1 MIIPNEGLTQS
12 IEVIMIDFH
21 ANYLSTLYS
30 FNQGSLYHRNGKAS
44 PSFLVKPM
52 AQAIVYLNTEVD
64 SVLADMDK
72 GKPLPARDCSVI
84 LRDLLAI
91 DRQARKLGLT
101 LQLAKEVDT
110 LIKTGF
116 LQRRK

>member
-1 MIIPNEGLTQS
+1 
-12 IEVIMIDFH
+12 MIDFH

-30 FNQGSLYHRNGKAS
+30 FNQGSLYCRAGKAS
-44 PSFLVKPM
+44 PAFLVKPM

-64 SVLADMDK
+64 TVLDRMDN
-72 GKPLPARDCSVI
+72 GLPLPARDCAVI
-84 LRDLLAI
+84 LRELVAI

-110 LIKTGF
+110 LRRQGF
-116 LQRRK
+116 LQHRK

>member
-1 MIIPNEGLTQS
+1 
-12 IEVIMIDFH
+12 MIDFH

-30 FNQGSLYHRNGKAS
+30 FNQGSLYCRSGKAS

-52 AQAIVYLNTEVD
+52 AMAIVYLNREVD
-64 SVLADMDK
+64 TVLDRMDK
-72 GKPLPARDCSVI
+72 DKPLPARDCTVL
-84 LRDLLAI
+84 LRDLVAI
-91 DRQARKLGLT
+91 DRKARQLGLT

-116 LQRRK
+116 LQSRF

>member
-1 MIIPNEGLTQS
+1 
-12 IEVIMIDFH
+12 MIDFH

-44 PSFLVKPM
+44 PAFLVKPM

-72 GKPLPARDCSVI
+72 GKPIPSRDCSVI

-91 DRQARKLGLT
+91 DRQARKLGLV
-101 LQLAKEVDT
+101 LQVAKEVDT
-110 LIKTGF
+110 LRRQGF
-116 LQRRK
+116 LQHRK

>member
-12 IEVIMIDFH
+12 VEVTMINYH

-52 AQAIVYLNTEVD
+52 AMAIVYLNAEIDDLLVSAG
-64 SVLADMDK
+64 SVSEDAVV
-72 GKPLPARDCSVI
+72 GTI
-84 LRDLLAI
+84 LRNLLDI
-91 DRQARKLGLT
+91 DRKARQLGLT

-110 LIKTGF
+110 LRRQGF
-116 LQRRK
+116 LRPRK

>member
-12 IEVIMIDFH
+12 IEVIMIDYH

-30 FNQGSLYHRNGKAS
+30 FNNGSLYCRSGKAS
-44 PSFLVKPM
+44 PAFLVKPM

-64 SVLADMDK
+64 SVLDDMDR
-72 GKPLPARDCSVI
+72 GKPLPVRDCSVI
-84 LRDLLAI
+84 LRELVAI

-110 LIKTGF
+110 LMRTGF
-116 LQRRK
+116 LQRRE

>member
-1 MIIPNEGLTQS
+1 MIN
-12 IEVIMIDFH
+12 FH

-30 FNQGSLYHRNGKAS
+30 FNQGSLFCRSGKAS
-44 PSFLVKPM
+44 PAFLVKPM

-64 SVLADMDK
+64 SVLEDMDN
-72 GKPLPARDCSVI
+72 GKPLPARDCAVI
-84 LRDLLAI
+84 LRELVAI

-110 LIKTGF
+110 LMRTGF
-116 LQRRK
+116 LQSRK